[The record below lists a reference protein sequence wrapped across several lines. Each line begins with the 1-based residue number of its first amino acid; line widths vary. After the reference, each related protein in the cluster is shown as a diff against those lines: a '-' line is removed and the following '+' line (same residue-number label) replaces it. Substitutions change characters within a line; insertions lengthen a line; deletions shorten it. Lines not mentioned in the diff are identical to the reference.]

1 MAGSKR
7 RELTADDLMRMQ
19 EGPRRKRLRLDD
31 TDEEDLDVHDTSSG
45 DEAEVD
51 GHERA
56 HEGGEHW
63 GSGSEEDEEGSSPRS
78 GDESDVS
85 QHAAAPVSISI
96 PQDAENE
103 GADSRFASSRLSFKP
118 RATNPTTLQAPL
130 RAKPLPTTFET
141 MGISSGLVSAL
152 AKMSIRSPTQIQ
164 AACIPPLLAGRD
176 CIGNAK
182 TGSGKTIAFALPILQ
197 KLSLDPYGIFALVL
211 TPTRELA
218 FQISEQFA
226 VLGAPLNLRTA
237 VVVGGVDM
245 MAQALELG
253 HRPHVVVATPGRIVD
268 LLKSTSGEWDLSR
281 VKFLVLD
288 EADRLLTPSF
298 APELSYLFETL
309 PKERQ
314 TCLFTATL
322 TAAVE
327 RVADAPPKHGKQKPF
342 IHRMTASVETVETL
356 KQHFILVPSH
366 VREAYLYHLLCN
378 PPESTLHLRR
388 APPEPTKSSSK
399 QKGGRSKPS
408 KKGKPQKKSADDDEP
423 PEQPPPTIIF
433 CTHPRAAAYLTHLL
447 QTLRIRTTALH
458 SRLTQRERLSSL
470 SLFRASVVP
479 VLVSTDVG
487 ARGLDIEDVA
497 IVINWDIPSE
507 PEEYTHRVGR
517 TARAGRGGVAV
528 SFVTER
534 DEERILKVEERI
546 GVKLAEMSLP
556 EGKVLEKLNAVATA
570 KRLANME
577 LHDSDFGKREEIH
590 KIKRAKRAADVQ
602 DGSLVAAAP

>member
-1 MAGSKR
+1 
-7 RELTADDLMRMQ
+7 
-19 EGPRRKRLRLDD
+19 
-31 TDEEDLDVHDTSSG
+31 
-45 DEAEVD
+45 
-51 GHERA
+51 
-56 HEGGEHW
+56 
-63 GSGSEEDEEGSSPRS
+63 
-78 GDESDVS
+78 
-85 QHAAAPVSISI
+85 
-96 PQDAENE
+96 
-103 GADSRFASSRLSFKP
+103 
-118 RATNPTTLQAPL
+118 
-130 RAKPLPTTFET
+130 
-141 MGISSGLVSAL
+141 MGISSVLVSAL
-152 AKMSIRSPTQIQ
+152 SKMAIRTPTEIQ
-164 AACIPPLLAGRD
+164 AACIPPLLGGRD

-237 VVVGGVDM
+237 VVVGGIDM

-253 HRPHVVVATPGRIVD
+253 NRPHVVVATPGRIVD

-281 VKFLVLD
+281 IKFLVLD

-298 APELSYLFETL
+298 APELSYLFDVL
-309 PKERQ
+309 PKDRQ

-322 TAAVE
+322 TPAVE
-327 RVADAPPKHGKQKPF
+327 RVADAPPKPGKEKPF
-342 IHRMTASVETVETL
+342 VHRMTTGVETVETL
-356 KQHFILVPSH
+356 KQHYILVPSH
-366 VREAYLYHLLCN
+366 VREAYLYYFLCN
-378 PPESTLHLRR
+378 PPEFTHHLRR
-388 APPEPTKSSSK
+388 APPEPTKPSRYSKAGQSKSKSGK
-399 QKGGRSKPS
+399 QKQKN
-408 KKGKPQKKSADDDEP
+408 KKKAADDDA

-433 CTHPRAAAYLTHLL
+433 CTRPRTAAYLTHLL
-447 QTLRIRTTALH
+447 QTLRIRATALH
-458 SRLTQRERLSSL
+458 SRLTQRERLASL
-470 SLFRASVVP
+470 ALFRASVVP

-487 ARGLDIEDVA
+487 ARGLDIDDVA
-497 IVINWDIPSE
+497 LVVNWDVPAG

-534 DEERILKVEERI
+534 DEERVLRVEERI
-546 GVKLAEMSLP
+546 GTKLTELELP
-556 EGKVLEKLNAVATA
+556 EGKVLEKLNAVSTA

-602 DGSLVAAAP
+602 EAAESSMALP